1 MDREYVRWKF
11 SKIDEAL
18 SRCRGGWGLFD
29 KKRTPTLAERIGN
42 IETAVRELRDLLRET
57 WKDVQGLKGISVD

>member
-29 KKRTPTLAERIGN
+29 KQRRPSLAERLNN
-42 IETAVRELRDLLRET
+42 IENAVRELRDLLRET

>member
-11 SKIDEAL
+11 AKIDEAL

-29 KKRTPTLAERIGN
+29 KQRSPSLAERLNN
-42 IETAVRELRDLLRET
+42 IENAVRELRDLLRET

>member
-11 SKIDEAL
+11 AKIDEAL
-18 SRCRGGWGLFD
+18 SRCQGGWGLFD
-29 KKRTPTLAERIGN
+29 KKQTLSLSERITN
-42 IETAVRELRDLLRET
+42 IETAVRELRDLLKET